1 MAAGRRTA
9 LALGEMPAPT
19 YGQSQVVR
27 CTRCCGVA
35 AAESLFDLAQIRLT
49 IYSQT
54 VRISL
59 DKGQIAPILW
69 EKVG

>member
-1 MAAGRRTA
+1 
-9 LALGEMPAPT
+9 
-19 YGQSQVVR
+19 
-27 CTRCCGVA
+27 
-35 AAESLFDLAQIRLT
+35 LFDLAQIRRT

-59 DKGQIAPILW
+59 DKAEIAPILW